1 MAIINNIINTFSA
14 GRLSK
19 IADFAQN
26 GDTIQREQLE
36 KNLCKAKNTAF
47 GLEHSFSSIKTYK
60 EYADRVPVVD
70 YEHFSPF
77 IERMIKGEDNVVW
90 PGHTRW
96 FAKSSGTTNAKSKFI
111 PVTNDVLD
119 KCHYQGGRDVIY
131 VYTKQNPESKMFMG
145 KSLILGGSKKISA
158 VNSRTVEG
166 DLSAIMISNTP
177 KWLNFFKTP
186 SPDIALLDK
195 WEEKLEKITA
205 YTMHQNV
212 TSLAGV
218 PSWFLILIKHILQVA
233 GKENLHE
240 IWPNLELFIH
250 GGINFTP
257 YREQYKALAPKG
269 INFLETYN
277 ASEGFFALQDD
288 PSQNGMLLMLDYG
301 TFYEFVPMSEIG
313 NPHPKSYTIEDV
325 EMGVDYALVIST
337 NGGLWRYMIGDTV
350 RFVSLN
356 PHRIII
362 SGRTKHY
369 INAFGE
375 EVMIDNAEKALLKAT
390 QATGAVIR
398 DYTAAPV
405 FMGTK
410 KQGCHEWLI
419 EFEKDPSDFE
429 LFRTTL
435 DKALQEVNSDYEAK
449 RYKDITLG
457 GPILTVARQGL
468 FYDWMSSRGKLGGQ
482 NKVPR
487 LSNNREYIDQL
498 LTMNK

>member
-26 GDTIQREQLE
+26 GDAIQREQLE
-36 KNLCKAKNTAF
+36 KNLQKAKKTAF
-47 GLEHSFSSIKTYK
+47 GVEHSFSTIKTYK
-60 EYADRVPVVD
+60 EFAEQVPVVD
-70 YEHFSPF
+70 YEHYSPF
-77 IERMIKGEDNVVW
+77 IERMINGEDNVVW

-111 PVTNDVLD
+111 PVTDDVLD

-158 VNSRTVEG
+158 VNTGAVEG

-177 KWLNFFKTP
+177 KWLNLFKTP

-313 NPHPKSYTIEDV
+313 NPHPKACTIEDV
-325 EMGVDYALVIST
+325 ELGVDYALVIST
-337 NGGLWRYMIGDTV
+337 NGGLWRYMIGDTI

-390 QATGAVIR
+390 QVTGAVIR

-405 FMGTK
+405 FMETK

-419 EFEKDPSDFE
+419 EFEKEPSDIE

>member
-26 GDTIQREQLE
+26 GDAIQREQLE
-36 KNLCKAKNTAF
+36 KNLQKAKKTVF
-47 GLEHSFSSIKTYK
+47 GVEHSFSTIKTYK
-60 EYADRVPVVD
+60 EFAEQVPVVD
-70 YEHFSPF
+70 YEHYSPF
-77 IERMIKGEDNVVW
+77 IERMINGEDNVVW

-111 PVTNDVLD
+111 PVTDDVLD

-158 VNSRTVEG
+158 VNTGAVEG

-177 KWLNFFKTP
+177 KWLNLFKTP

-313 NPHPKSYTIEDV
+313 NPHPKACTIEDV
-325 EMGVDYALVIST
+325 ELGVDYALVIST
-337 NGGLWRYMIGDTV
+337 NGGLWRYMIGDTI

-390 QATGAVIR
+390 QVTGAVIR

-405 FMGTK
+405 FMETK

-419 EFEKDPSDFE
+419 EFEKEPSDIE